1 MSQWAGVVLAAGM
14 GVRMKSRLPKVL
26 HPVCGKEMVRYPVDL
41 LQGLGVERIL
51 VVVSP
56 TNRVEVEKA
65 LGDKVEYV
73 EQATA
78 NGTVTLCCKRQID
91 SWQIDLMER
100 KTIILNIS
108 SFWAQTHPFWKPKV

>member
-41 LQGLGVERIL
+41 LQRLGVKRIL

-56 TNRVEVEKA
+56 TNRMEVEKA
-65 LGDKVEYV
+65 LGDQVESV
-73 EQATA
+73 EQVTA
-78 NGTVTLCCKRQID
+78 NGTGDAAL
-91 SWQIDLMER
+91 
-100 KTIILNIS
+100 
-108 SFWAQTHPFWKPKV
+108 QTANR